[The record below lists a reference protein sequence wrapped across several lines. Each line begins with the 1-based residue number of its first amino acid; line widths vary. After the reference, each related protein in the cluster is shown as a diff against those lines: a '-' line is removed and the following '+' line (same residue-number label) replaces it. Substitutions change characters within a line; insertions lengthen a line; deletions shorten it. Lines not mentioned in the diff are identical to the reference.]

1 MLLRWLPAIAI
12 LLGLATSSGDSL
24 TWLVQP
30 CLMTMMVAAFVRTR
44 ALRGWRPSRF
54 LGSLLIFQVGGG
66 AAMFVILSRWS
77 EVAGV
82 TGLLLALT
90 PTAVSATAVATGAGA
105 DVRLVTSTIAAG
117 SIVSCFTLPVVSFL
131 APGSA
136 FSGAAI
142 MEPARLIATTVLVP
156 YLVAVLLLRVSPHAR
171 EWFGGRIW
179 RVSVRFLWSTI
190 LWVAASKVANWYV
203 LDPESTFL
211 QNAWPFVLGGLTF
224 VFFAAFGW
232 FGHRFTRRFTPR
244 AQRLESM
251 ICHAHKNTG
260 LALLIIL
267 HSLPLS
273 MAAAVLSYTLMQNA
287 FFSLLPDRKDLP
299 HQNSAA

>member
-1 MLLRWLPAIAI
+1 
-12 LLGLATSSGDSL
+12 
-24 TWLVQP
+24 
-30 CLMTMMVAAFVRTR
+30 MTMMVAAFVRTR

-54 LGSLLIFQVGGG
+54 LGSLLIFQVVVG
-66 AAMFVILSRWS
+66 AGMFVILSRWS
-77 EVAGV
+77 DVAGV

-117 SIVSCFTLPVVSFL
+117 SIVSCFTLPVVSVL
-131 APGSA
+131 APDSV

-142 MEPARLIATTVLVP
+142 MEPARLVAITVLVP
-156 YLVAVLLLRVSPHAR
+156 YLVALALLRISPHAQ

-203 LDPESTFL
+203 LDPESSFL
-211 QNAWPFVLGGLTF
+211 QNAWPFILGGLTF

-232 FGHRFTRRFTPR
+232 FTRR
-244 AQRLESM
+244 AQNLESL

-260 LALLIIL
+260 LALLVIL

-287 FFSLLPDRKDLP
+287 FFSLLPDRKNLP